1 MIGESNYWNYQPSR
15 KQQIKEL
22 YNRSIETG
30 WFSVAYMG
38 SFILLTILM
47 VIFAEDIA
55 ILFR

>member
-1 MIGESNYWNYQPSR
+1 MIGKSNYWNYQPSR

-30 WFSVAYMG
+30 GFSVAYMG
-38 SFILLTILM
+38 SFILFTILM

>member
-1 MIGESNYWNYQPSR
+1 MIGKSNYWNYQPTR

-30 WFSVAYMG
+30 WFSVIYMG
-38 SFILLTILM
+38 SFVIFTTLM
-47 VIFAEDIA
+47 IIFAEDIA